1 MQREGPLDFPR
12 ALLAEIV
19 VGEIDGDGA
28 AIEFYGDFGGGAA
41 AAEGVQDYLWNY
53 FGACELKRT
62 LAVPAYPKRNI
73 VFPQCGHGCVLILF
87 AFGIL
92 SWSRFN
98 ITCKFTSRL
107 SAFNPFK

>member
-1 MQREGPLDFPR
+1 MVPLPPKGSRLFVE
-12 ALLAEIV
+12 LL
-19 VGEIDGDGA
+19 
-28 AIEFYGDFGGGAA
+28 
-41 AAEGVQDYLWNY
+41 
-53 FGACELKRT
+53 GACELKRT

-73 VFPQCGHGCVLILF
+73 VFPQCGHGYVLILF